1 MSLWSWSVLYV
12 ALINNGGYVFS
23 LSNYFLE
30 FPIYYEIDEDD
41 NPDLLPK
48 HCPFC
53 GYKEPE
59 EDFDEDWDDIDDT

>member
-1 MSLWSWSVLYV
+1 MSTTIIECSICFHAS
-12 ALINNGGYVFS
+12 
-23 LSNYFLE
+23 E
-30 FPIYYEIDEDD
+30 IYYEIDEDD

-59 EDFDEDWDDIDDT
+59 EDDEEDWDDIDDT